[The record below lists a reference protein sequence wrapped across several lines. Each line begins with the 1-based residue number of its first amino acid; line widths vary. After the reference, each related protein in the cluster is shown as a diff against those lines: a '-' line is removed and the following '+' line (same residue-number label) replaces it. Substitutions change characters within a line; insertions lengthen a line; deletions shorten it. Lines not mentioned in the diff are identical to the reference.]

1 MPKTLNVPVLCVDH
15 SALPRRFSDLKWW
28 PGGGLVALVLVVN
41 LTAAGTE
48 PRLVDAVKAG
58 DRETVRALLKR
69 SVQVNTPEVDGTTAL
84 HWAVRADD
92 LETVRLLLRAHAEV
106 NAANRYGV
114 TALSLAA
121 TNGNSA
127 MLQALLD
134 AGGDA
139 NTASPEG
146 ETVLMTAA
154 RTGSVEALKILA
166 ARGAD
171 VNARERWLGET
182 ALMWAAAENHPAA
195 VQALIELG
203 ADLNARS
210 QPSTFPRASPAAE
223 NLITMTFPQG
233 AWTPLMYAARQG
245 ALAAARVLAEAGA
258 DLNATN
264 RDGATAM
271 TLAIVNGHYDLAD
284 LLLDKGADP
293 DTPDAVGMTALYAAI
308 DMRTLPWMQ
317 GRPPPKPSGRLEP
330 LDVIKKLLAVGAN
343 PNTPLMKP
351 LLQRQHTVGDP
362 VLNEGTTP
370 FIRAARFGD
379 VAVMRLLLEH
389 GANPHLTQKNHTT
402 ALMVAAGLGSDRA
415 TDEFFQDKGTEADA
429 IEAIELCLE
438 HGLDIN
444 AFNDNG
450 DTAVHRASGER
461 IIRFLVANGA
471 DLDVHNKQRK
481 TPLDVALERK
491 DRNGAIRYPGA
502 VAALRELTA
511 ALTAT
516 TASPQR

>member
-1 MPKTLNVPVLCVDH
+1 MDW
-15 SALPRRFSDLKWW
+15 KWW
-28 PGGGLVALVLVVN
+28 PGEVLAAVALAAN
-41 LTAAGTE
+41 LTAAGVE

-58 DRETVRALLKR
+58 DRGAVRALLKR
-69 SVQVNTPEVDGTTAL
+69 SVPVNTPEADGTTAL

-92 LETVRLLLRAHAEV
+92 LETVRLLLRAGARV
-106 NAANRYGV
+106 GTANRYGV

-121 TNGNSA
+121 VNGNA
-127 MLQALLD
+127 VMIQTLLD
-134 AGGDA
+134 AGGDP
-139 NTASPEG
+139 NTAMPEG

-154 RTGSVEALKILA
+154 RTGRVEALKVLA

-182 ALMWAAAENHPAA
+182 ALMWAAAENHAAA

-210 QPSTFPRASPAAE
+210 EPSAFPRASPAAE

-245 ALAAARVLAEAGA
+245 AQAAARVLADAGA

-264 RDGATAM
+264 RDGATA
-271 TLAIVNGHYDLAD
+271 TVLAIINGHYDLAD
-284 LLLDKGADP
+284 LLLDQGASPNTADV
-293 DTPDAVGMTALYAAI
+293 VGMTALYAAI

-343 PNTPLMKP
+343 PNAPLTKP

-389 GANPHLTQKNHTT
+389 GANPHLMQKNHTT

-438 HGLDIN
+438 QGLDIN

-461 IIRFLVANGA
+461 IIRFLVANSA
-471 DLDVHNKQRK
+471 ELDVHNKQRK

-511 ALTAT
+511 APTGT
-516 TASPQR
+516 RVSSQP